1 MTSNHDSSLLSEIAA
16 LREEVEDLRACA
28 IAWRDLYETA
38 IRRCVELEA
47 QLAESD
53 KSSAH

>member
-1 MTSNHDSSLLSEIAA
+1 MTSNHDSSLLREIAA
-16 LREEVEDLRACA
+16 LREDVEDLRACA
-28 IAWRDLYETA
+28 IVWRDLYETA

-53 KSSAH
+53 RSSAH